1 MAICRRG
8 AERAGSAA
16 RSIGTQIS
24 FTTSPSASIASGWD
38 LDASLLHYNLKWLHS
53 ISFAQLRSR
62 LNWLGVVVL
71 VAGLGSAVLIWR
83 AQDRIER
90 EAEAAQSADPAAPLS
105 PLDSRKQ
112 VRDVEMYYGKLGV
125 LMEEA
130 EELLHGKPLAKTI
143 AVVSVLTATGLF
155 LFAAR
160 LGD

>member
-1 MAICRRG
+1 
-8 AERAGSAA
+8 
-16 RSIGTQIS
+16 
-24 FTTSPSASIASGWD
+24 
-38 LDASLLHYNLKWLHS
+38 LHS

-62 LNWLGVVVL
+62 INWLGVVVL

-105 PLDSRKQ
+105 PLDSRRQ

-143 AVVSVLTATGLF
+143 AVVSVFTATGLF
-155 LFAAR
+155 LVAAR

>member
-1 MAICRRG
+1 MAICLSG
-8 AERAGSAA
+8 AERAASPA
-16 RSIGTQIS
+16 RSIGAEIS
-24 FTTSPSASIASGWD
+24 VTTGPGALNASGRD
-38 LDASLLHYNLKWLHS
+38 LDGPPLHYNLRQLRS
-53 ISFAQLRSR
+53 ISFSQLRSG

-90 EAEAAQSADPAAPLS
+90 EAEAAQSADPSAPLS

-125 LMEEA
+125 LAEEA